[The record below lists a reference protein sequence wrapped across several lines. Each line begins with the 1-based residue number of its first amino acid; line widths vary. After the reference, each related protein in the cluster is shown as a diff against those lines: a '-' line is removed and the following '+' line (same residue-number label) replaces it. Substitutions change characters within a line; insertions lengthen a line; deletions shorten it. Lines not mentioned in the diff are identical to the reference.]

1 MEKEAIQ
8 EELYKKGIS
17 DLTVANRTLSGMTA
31 KAEQNMENMVCNNI
45 LNGINNSSTHISQ
58 ISGYQQDLPYNE
70 NEDTILK
77 KW

>member
-58 ISGYQQDLPYNE
+58 ISGDQQDLPYNE

>member
-45 LNGINNSSTHISQ
+45 LNGINNPSTHISQ
-58 ISGYQQDLPYNE
+58 ISGDQQDLPYNE